1 VCDKHDIPF
10 ELEARM
16 KSKVIVDPHFR
27 RMNEIFSAEDQ
38 RRLHNL
44 VDVVWG
50 QDERMPR
57 DEFLRALPDAEAVI
71 CAGWH
76 YGDVLD
82 HAGKLRAIMDV
93 SGGFPQGLD
102 YEECYRRRIR
112 VLSAAPGFARQVAEF
127 SLGLAIASCREIAFG
142 DRLMRAGEEKY
153 LWYGNVSTY
162 LLYDQPVGMI
172 GYGSLARALH
182 PLLRPFGV
190 TISAYDPWLGDGYL
204 RRQGVEPLPLEQLL
218 ASSRFIFV
226 LAVPSRENRA
236 MLTRKLLE
244 LIQNDAVLILA
255 SRAHVVDFDALTELV
270 LAGRFKL
277 ATDVFPVEPL
287 PADHPIRQAEGALLS
302 AHRAGSVTQ
311 GMVELGEMVV
321 DDLEAVAKGL
331 PPRRLQMAEPELSM
345 RYTRNQ
351 AKAPDKS

>member
-1 VCDKHDIPF
+1 
-10 ELEARM
+10 M
-16 KSKVIVDPHFR
+16 KSRVIVDPSFR
-27 RMNEIFSAEDQ
+27 RMDEIFSPADQ
-38 RRLHNL
+38 QRLHDL

-50 QDERMPR
+50 QDERMPG
-57 DEFLRALPDAEAVI
+57 DEFMRALPGAEAII

-76 YGDVLD
+76 YGDVLHRAD
-82 HAGKLRAIMDV
+82 KLRAIIDV
-93 SGGFPQGLD
+93 SGGFPQSLD
-102 YEECYRRRIR
+102 YEACYRRRIR

-127 SLGLAIASCREIAFG
+127 SLGLAIASCREIAYG
-142 DRLMRAGEEKY
+142 DRLMRAGAEQY
-153 LWYGNVSTY
+153 LWNGNVGTY
-162 LLYDQPVGMI
+162 LLYDQPVGFI

-218 ASSRFIFV
+218 ATSQFTFV

-236 MLTRKLLE
+236 MLTRELLE
-244 LIQNDAVLILA
+244 LIPQNAVLILA

-277 ATDVFPVEPL
+277 ATDVFPIEPL
-287 PADHPIRQAEGALLS
+287 PADHPIRGAEGALLS

-321 DDLEAVAKGL
+321 DDLEAIARGL

-345 RYTRNQ
+345 RYTTNRAQ
-351 AKAPDKS
+351 RGK